1 MRRPYLHEKGEGCVY
16 RGAVVST
23 LKDCV
28 CLETPERDS
37 NQLGNRLELTKSWL
51 KCVCAGVLCA
61 GLRLKGSV
69 CIVWEVSS
77 SV

>member
-1 MRRPYLHEKGEGCVY
+1 MRRPYLHEKGERCVCW
-16 RGAVVST
+16 GAVVST
-23 LKDCV
+23 LKYCV

-37 NQLGNRLELTKSWL
+37 NQLDNRLGLTKSWL
-51 KCVCAGVLCA
+51 KCVCTGFLCA
-61 GLRLKGSV
+61 WLRLKGSV